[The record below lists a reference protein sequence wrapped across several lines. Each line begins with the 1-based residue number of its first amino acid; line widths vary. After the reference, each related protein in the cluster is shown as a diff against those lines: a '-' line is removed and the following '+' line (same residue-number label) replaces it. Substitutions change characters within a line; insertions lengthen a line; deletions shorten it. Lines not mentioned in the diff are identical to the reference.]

1 MKRAT
6 LTVTVTVTV
15 AVTALSLAVLT
26 ACSGGDGD
34 TNTADKPTASVSA
47 SQAKQLGPAERL
59 AQLLVTKAEAG
70 DYTVREPAEG
80 EALAQSKDDMSV
92 DKADCAPLA
101 YAMNELPIGDPE
113 ASLVRVANGPDSMFT
128 LITLATY
135 ADGKAEAAMKGL
147 TAAADSCGGGYTA
160 KSSAGAIST
169 YDSVTVETAPSG
181 GDESLA
187 TAATF
192 QHQGVTQTLRTQTFR
207 FGDAIASYFSLDSG
221 SLLQGGPGQAKI
233 PADLVKAQNAKL
245 A

>member
-1 MKRAT
+1 MQRAALT
-6 LTVTVTVTV
+6 LT
-15 AVTALSLAVLT
+15 VTALSLAALT
-26 ACSGGDGD
+26 ACSGGDGN
-34 TNTADKPTASVSA
+34 TNTADKPTAPASA

-59 AQLLVTKAEAG
+59 AQLLVTKAEAV

-80 EALAQSKDDMSV
+80 EALAQSQDDMSV
-92 DKADCAPLA
+92 DKPDCAPLA
-101 YAMNELPIGDPE
+101 YAMNELPVGDPK

-160 KSSAGAIST
+160 KSTSGATTT
-169 YDSVTVETAPSG
+169 YGSVTVETAPAG

-207 FGDAIASYFSLDSG
+207 FGDTIANYFSLDSG
-221 SLLQGGPGQAKI
+221 SLVQGRQGQAKI
-233 PADLVKAQNAKL
+233 PAALVKAQNAKL

>member
-1 MKRAT
+1 MKRAA
-6 LTVTVTVTV
+6 LTVTV
-15 AVTALSLAVLT
+15 AVTALSLAGLT
-26 ACSGGDGD
+26 ACSGGDSDGG
-34 TNTADKPTASVSA
+34 TSTADKPTASVSA

-80 EALAQSKDDMSV
+80 EALAQSQDDMSV

-101 YAMNELPIGDPE
+101 YAMNELPVGDPE

-147 TAAADSCGGGYTA
+147 TAAAGSCASGYTA
-160 KSSAGAIST
+160 KSSSSGATST
-169 YDSVTVETAPSG
+169 YDSVTVETAPTG

-187 TAATF
+187 SAATF

-221 SLLQGGPGQAKI
+221 SLVQGGPGQAKI
-233 PADLVKAQNAKL
+233 PAALVKAQNAKL